1 MKKPQWLLVGITAAF
16 ICILLGIFI
25 GRNFPGGQNLN
36 IQDGQ
41 LPQSPTSGPSV
52 PVGDGK
58 VDINTAT
65 AEQLD
70 MLPGIG
76 VVYAQRIIDY
86 REQNGPFRTIEDIM
100 NVTGIGEKKFEQ
112 IKDYIKVG
120 NGSENSGS

>member
-25 GRNFPGGQNLN
+25 GRNLPGGQNLN
-36 IQDGQ
+36 IQDSQ
-41 LPQSPTSGPSV
+41 TSHTPTTGPTE

-58 VDINTAT
+58 ININTAT
-65 AEQLD
+65 IEQLD

-76 VVYAQRIIDY
+76 GVIAQRIIDY
-86 REQNGPFRTIEDIM
+86 RDKNGPFAAIEDIM
-100 NVTGIGEKKFEQ
+100 KVSGIGEKKFEQ

-120 NGSENSGS
+120 DNNENSGS